1 MIYIGIDPAFR
12 RNGFALAMIQD
23 KTISYI
29 QFKGGFIEFYRWLVE
44 SAPEPTKCII
54 CVENS
59 NLTNKSFDM
68 RGSRLVVA
76 RKSRDVGKNQATSQ
90 YVVDI
95 LKEWGYKV
103 IDMSPKNK
111 GVKWSSVSLARVL
124 KSEGIVQNES
134 RTNQDKRD
142 AAKLALIAM
151 KKPYL
156 AR

>member
-1 MIYIGIDPAFR
+1 
-12 RNGFALAMIQD
+12 
-23 KTISYI
+23 
-29 QFKGGFIEFYRWLVE
+29 
-44 SAPEPTKCII
+44 
-54 CVENS
+54 
-59 NLTNKSFDM
+59 
-68 RGSRLVVA
+68 
-76 RKSRDVGKNQATSQ
+76 
-90 YVVDI
+90 VDI
-95 LKEWGYKV
+95 LKDMGYKV

-111 GVKWSSVSLARVL
+111 GIKWNSTSLARVL

>member
-29 QFKGGFIEFYRWLVE
+29 QFKGGFIDFYCWLVDD
-44 SAPEPTKCII
+44 APRPEKCII

-95 LKEWGYKV
+95 LKEWGYRV

-111 GVKWSSVSLARVL
+111 GGKWSSISLERVL
-124 KSEGIVQNES
+124 KSEGISQSEK